1 MYEIT
6 NFKRPMILIERI
18 EDLMSRGPEGKRVKE
33 EHMQFYYNLK
43 Y

>member
-1 MYEIT
+1 MTLRE
-6 NFKRPMILIERI
+6 KI
-18 EDLMSRGPEGKRVKE
+18 EDLMSRGPEGERVKG

>member
-1 MYEIT
+1 MT
-6 NFKRPMILIERI
+6 LIEKI
-18 EDLMSRGPEGKRVKE
+18 EDLRSRGPEGKRVKE